1 MILAVSEA
9 AVLLQ
14 EGNDF
19 TGRGI
24 FGRWLG
30 SEIERRYPARIKDFQ
45 ADFLH
50 TIDDL
55 RDITDFGNGLDF
67 GDGFDFGDNL
77 TFGEGGED
85 FS

>member
-1 MILAVSEA
+1 MSDDF
-9 AVLLQ
+9 LLTYASFNADSQ
-14 EGNDF
+14 PFIDCQV
-19 TGRGI
+19 
-24 FGRWLG
+24 G

-77 TFGEGGED
+77 IFGEGGGD
-85 FS
+85 LS

>member
-30 SEIERRYPARIKDFQ
+30 SEIERRYPARIKNFQ

-50 TIDDL
+50 TIDNL
-55 RDITDFGNGLDF
+55 RDITDFGE
-67 GDGFDFGDNL
+67 GFDFGDGL
-77 TFGEGGED
+77 IFGEGGGD
-85 FS
+85 LS